1 MLSLVITEKIE
12 TMGITKDNKKFERT
26 VEQTT
31 PTNPTG
37 NRNIETNKVDFD
49 KKTIKKQQN
58 KK

>member
-1 MLSLVITEKIE
+1 MLSLLGTKIKE
-12 TMGITKDNKKFERT
+12 TMGIIKDNKKFERT

-37 NRNIETNKVDFD
+37 NRNIETNKFDID

>member
-1 MLSLVITEKIE
+1 MER
-12 TMGITKDNKKFERT
+12 KFERKT
-26 VEQTT
+26 EQKN

-37 NRNIETNKVDFD
+37 NRNIETNKVDID

>member
-1 MLSLVITEKIE
+1 MA
-12 TMGITKDNKKFERT
+12 KKFERKT
-26 VEQTT
+26 EQKT

-37 NRNIETNKVDFD
+37 NRNIETNKVDID

>member
-1 MLSLVITEKIE
+1 MA
-12 TMGITKDNKKFERT
+12 KKFERDT
-26 VEQTT
+26 EQKT

-37 NRNIETNKVDFD
+37 NRNIETNDVDID